1 MSTGVFAATA
11 AVAKVSNAGMNVVVA
26 GGTGF
31 LGSALVQRL
40 RGEGHRVK
48 VLTRQTRYPDDVSW
62 VPDGS
67 VKSWA
72 SVLDDA
78 DVVINLA
85 GESIAGGRWTES
97 RKVRIRDSRIRA
109 TRSLVAAIQQA
120 ARRPSAF
127 LSGSAVGYY
136 GPRGDEPLTEQSP
149 AGDDFLAAVCRD
161 WETEALRA
169 AGTTRVVLLRT
180 GLVLEKDG
188 GALPQMALPFRL
200 FAGGP
205 AGSGRQFYSWIHR
218 DDWIAMVAWAMTTG
232 NVSGPMNVTA
242 PTPLTNRDFS
252 RTLGRVLHRPSFLP
266 APAFALRIVLG
277 EMADGLLLTGQRV
290 LPALAQSQ
298 GYMFR
303 YPTLEPALRAIYG

>member
-1 MSTGVFAATA
+1 M
-11 AVAKVSNAGMNVVVA
+11 KVVVA

-40 RGEGHRVK
+40 RADGHQVK
-48 VLTRQTRYPDDVSW
+48 VLTRQTRHPDDVSW

-72 SVLDDA
+72 GVLDDA
-78 DVVINLA
+78 DAVINLA

-97 RKVRIRDSRIRA
+97 RKARIRDSRIRA

-136 GPRGDEPLTEQSP
+136 GPRDEEPLTEQSP

-169 AGTTRVVLLRT
+169 AGNTRVVLLRT

-218 DDWIAMVAWAMTTG
+218 DDWVAMVAWAMTTG

-252 RTLGRVLHRPSFLP
+252 RTLGRVLHRPSFMP

-277 EMADGLLLTGQRV
+277 EMADGLLLSGQRV
-290 LPALAQSQ
+290 LPAVAQNQ
-298 GYMFR
+298 GFTFKF
-303 YPTLEPALRAIYG
+303 PTLEPALRAIYG